1 MQEYL
6 SRPYEIQVTDNA
18 DNKEC
23 HVSSFS
29 SPAVRMS
36 GAPPDHPN
44 PSQSD
49 DHGVPP
55 AQRAALTSAAPTPV
69 IPAGPPKRHHWRLWI
84 VLVVLVL
91 VGIAL
96 WLGIRA
102 WMKPKPAKAPPP
114 VPVVAVVAQSGDIPV
129 YLTGIGNVQ
138 AYNNVTL
145 RTHVDG
151 TLDKVNFVEG
161 QSVKAGDVLAQID
174 PRPFKAQL
182 EQVVAAKA
190 RDEALLA
197 NARVDL
203 KRFQT
208 LQTQDS
214 IAIQQVDTQR
224 ALVAQDAATVQ
235 NDQAQIDYA
244 RVQLNYTTITSPISG
259 RTGIRLVDAGNIVHA
274 TDTTGIVTVTQIEP
288 ISLVF
293 TLPEDQLAQVT
304 KRMAT
309 GKLAVSA
316 YLRGDG
322 KPAGEGEL
330 LVVNNQ
336 VDQTTGSVQLKAT
349 FPNKDHALWPGQ
361 FADARLLIE
370 TRHDAVTV
378 PPAAIQRGP
387 QGLFS
392 YVVAA
397 DGTAQ
402 MRAVKVSTANV
413 GSGLVLVDSGIVAGE
428 RVIVDGQLKLHAGSK
443 VKLVQAGDTSQPAAP
458 AKTAASANS
467 AASASASASASAP

>member
-1 MQEYL
+1 
-6 SRPYEIQVTDNA
+6 
-18 DNKEC
+18 
-23 HVSSFS
+23 
-29 SPAVRMS
+29 MS
-36 GAPPDHPN
+36 GAPPDNPN
-44 PSQSD
+44 PSQPD
-49 DHGVPP
+49 DHG
-55 AQRAALTSAAPTPV
+55 AASTQRAALTSAAPTPV
-69 IPAGPPKRHHWRLWI
+69 PVQSGHHRRRLWI
-84 VLVVLVL
+84 IAIVLVL
-91 VGIAL
+91 VCIAL
-96 WLGIRA
+96 WFGIRA
-102 WMKPKPAKAPPP
+102 WTKPKPAKAPPP

-161 QSVKAGDVLAQID
+161 QNVKAGDVLAQID
-174 PRPFKAQL
+174 PRPYKAQL
-182 EQVVAAKA
+182 EQVIAAKA

-208 LQTQDS
+208 LQAQDS
-214 IAIQQVDTQR
+214 IAVQQVDTQR

-244 RVQLNYTTITSPISG
+244 RVQLNYTTITSPIAG
-259 RTGIRLVDAGNIVHA
+259 RTGIRLVDAGNLVHA
-274 TDTTGIVTVTQIEP
+274 TDTTGLVVVTQIEP

-293 TLPEDQLAQVT
+293 TLPEDQLAQVN
-304 KRMAT
+304 KRMAA

-316 YLRGDG
+316 YLRGAT
-322 KPAGEGEL
+322 KSAGEGEL

-370 TRHDAVTV
+370 TRHNAVTV

-387 QGLFS
+387 QGLFA
-392 YVVAA
+392 YVVATN
-397 DGTAQ
+397 GTAQ
-402 MRAVKVSTANV
+402 MRAVKVSTADV
-413 GSGLVLVDSGIVAGE
+413 GKNLVLVDSGITAGE
-428 RVIVDGQLKLHAGSK
+428 QVVVDGQLKLHGGTK
-443 VKLVQAGDTSQPAAP
+443 VRLVQASGAAQPAA
-458 AKTAASANS
+458 ASASEAASAS
-467 AASASASASASAP
+467 SAVAASASASASAP